1 MSCVTRN
8 GKGRTRRSTRSST
21 SLEVVSVPHLHVLK
35 VFVGDEGVGGNPLG
49 VFLEGSEIPEDER
62 QDVATNLGFSETV
75 FVDAPEGGELR
86 IFTPTTELPFAGHPL
101 VGTAW
106 LLAKER
112 TEVDILRPPAGEVPA
127 RLDGEV
133 AFITG
138 RPEWAP
144 PFDHLELESPAQV
157 ELLDGPPDDKDL
169 VGVWSWED
177 EPSGYLRARVFARRL
192 GVEEDEA
199 TGAHAVRLA
208 AQLRREI
215 LIRQGEGSLIST
227 RPNEDGTVEIGGLVQ
242 LVETR
247 EYETGDSK

>member
-1 MSCVTRN
+1 MP
-8 GKGRTRRSTRSST
+8 K
-21 SLEVVSVPHLHVLK
+21 LHVLK
-35 VFVGDEGVGGNPLG
+35 VFVGDEGAGGNPLG
-49 VFLEGSEIPEDER
+49 VFLEGTEIPESER
-62 QDVATNLGFSETV
+62 QKIAADLGFSETV
-75 FVDAPEGGELR
+75 FVDEADNGTLR
-86 IFTPTTELPFAGHPL
+86 IYTPETELPFAGHPL

-112 TEVDILRPPAGEVPA
+112 SEVAVLQPPAGEVPV

-144 PFDHLELESPAQV
+144 PFEHLELESPASV
-157 ELLDGPPDDKDL
+157 ELLDGIPEGHDL
-169 VGVWSWED
+169 VGVWAWED
-177 EPSGYLRARVFARRL
+177 EPSGYLRARVFAPRL

-208 AQLRREI
+208 AQLGREV
-215 LIRQGEGSLIST
+215 LIRQGVGSLISA

-242 LVETR
+242 LVGTEER
-247 EYETGDSK
+247 QI